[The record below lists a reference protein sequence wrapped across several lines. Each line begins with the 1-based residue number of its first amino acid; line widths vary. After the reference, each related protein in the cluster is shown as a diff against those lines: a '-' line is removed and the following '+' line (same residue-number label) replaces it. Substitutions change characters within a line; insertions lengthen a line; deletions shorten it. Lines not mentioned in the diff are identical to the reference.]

1 MKSCCILSV
10 HAERLG
16 KCSIFTYIFNR
27 NLMVLKVEKDGIG
40 IDSGNDGGRGEEH
53 SEWRA
58 ILSRCEL
65 G

>member
-1 MKSCCILSV
+1 
-10 HAERLG
+10 
-16 KCSIFTYIFNR
+16 
-27 NLMVLKVEKDGIG
+27 MVLKVEKDGIG